1 MCLVNCAKKMDIIQ
15 PAMMADAEIKCEL
28 SLEKTEQ
35 SLSALRKTTRRSS
48 IKPDFITNV
57 TQWSRRSFQQMQ
69 EQWNKMQN
77 STFIR

>member
-1 MCLVNCAKKMDIIQ
+1 
-15 PAMMADAEIKCEL
+15 MMADAEIKCAL

-35 SLSALRKTTRRSS
+35 SVTALRKTTRRSS
-48 IKPDFITNV
+48 IKPDFITNA

>member
-15 PAMMADAEIKCEL
+15 PAIMADAEIKCAL

-35 SLSALRKTTRRSS
+35 SVTALRKTTRRSS
-48 IKPDFITNV
+48 IKPDFITNA

-69 EQWNKMQN
+69 EQWNKMQS